1 MLIVDML
8 VMNGFMMTRTVVMV
22 MIGGKV
28 FSRIYFHFYGGDHD
42 DFIDV
47 MMTKLQYDYK

>member
-8 VMNGFMMTRTVVMV
+8 VMNGFKMAGTVVMV

-28 FSRIYFHFYGGDHD
+28 FEGVYFHFYGGDDD
-42 DFIDV
+42 DFIDAI
-47 MMTKLQYDYK
+47 